1 MEMTAQRRAA
11 GHFRKKTPM
20 KRLLTISAAASAAV
34 VMALAMP
41 ASAAPA
47 VLVEHFAEHEEFL
60 AQERFSTPEE
70 EWCPQIDFPVW
81 VVQDTS
87 GTFRLLS
94 HGDSPLYGAGTFT
107 SEGTFTN
114 LENDL
119 TFSFTSSGQDKDLHV
134 TDLGGGLL
142 SIEGQSVFRTSY
154 FGPDGRKLFLDAG
167 RLTFTLV
174 VDTKGTPSDEDDVDV
189 SFEFGGS
196 TGVFQTTGRDFCAD
210 LIEFIG
216 DES

>member
-1 MEMTAQRRAA
+1 M
-11 GHFRKKTPM
+11 K
-20 KRLLTISAAASAAV
+20 KRLLAISAAAAAV
-34 VMALAMP
+34 VMALAVP

-47 VLVEHFAEHEEFL
+47 VLVEHFTEHEEFL
-60 AQERFSTPEE
+60 AQEEFSTPEE
-70 EWCPQIDFPVW
+70 EWCPQVDFPVW

-94 HGDSPLYGAGTFT
+94 HGDSPLHGASTFR

-114 LENDL
+114 LENDQ
-119 TFSFTSSGQDKDLHV
+119 TFSFTSSGQDKDVRV

-142 SIEGQSVFRTSY
+142 SIEAQSTFRTTY
-154 FGPDGRKLFLDAG
+154 YGPDGEKLFLDAG
-167 RLTFTLV
+167 RVTFTLV
-174 VDTKGTPSDEDDVDV
+174 IDTKGTPSDEDDVEV
-189 SFEFGGS
+189 SFEFGGA
-196 TGVFQTTGRDFCAD
+196 TGHFQTAGRDFCAD